1 MHALRGMR
9 RTIVGLALTALS
21 LGLSPST
28 AEARPGPGEKP
39 SGFRLFA
46 RSVGFINI
54 NRVFYGL
61 TTRGEIGTDS
71 SGAGTTGG
79 GYWPRGTNNEY
90 MFNAGF

>member
-46 RSVGFINI
+46 RSVGFINT

-61 TTRGEIGTDS
+61 TTRGEIGTEIGRAS
-71 SGAGTTGG
+71 C
-79 GYWPRGTNNEY
+79 RERV
-90 MFNAGF
+90 